1 MKKATREWVK
11 YAEADWIA
19 VGELG
24 PRGSSVYGVV
34 AFHCQQAAE
43 KYLKGLL
50 EELGQPI
57 PKIHDL
63 KRLFSLLLPHYS
75 TMRPL
80 RRGLYFLSNY
90 AVEIRYP
97 GEAPTKRQTAAAVRW
112 AARVRTVCR
121 GLLGLKS

>member
-1 MKKATREWVK
+1 MK